1 MNKTHTIS
9 ILVQHKPGV
18 LQRVSGLFTRRDFNI
33 DSITVGATNQKNMA
47 RITITTKG
55 NEEVLEQIL
64 KQLNKLIETIK
75 VRELNP
81 ETTIRRELSLIKVK
95 APDEQT
101 KSQIIQYVNI
111 FRGNIVDITHKTII
125 VEITGTPQKIK
136 ALEKLLEPFGIKE
149 ISKTGTTA
157 MLKGEN

>member
-1 MNKTHTIS
+1 MNKIHTIS

-136 ALEKLLEPFGIKE
+136 ALEKLLEPFGSRRATKSTSALPSLPI
-149 ISKTGTTA
+149 
-157 MLKGEN
+157 